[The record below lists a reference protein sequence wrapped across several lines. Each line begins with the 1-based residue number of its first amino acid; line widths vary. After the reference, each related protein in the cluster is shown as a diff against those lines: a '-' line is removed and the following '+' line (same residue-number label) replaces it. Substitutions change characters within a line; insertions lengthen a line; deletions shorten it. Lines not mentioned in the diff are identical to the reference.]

1 MFDIST
7 FISHALSGFVILFA
21 IIDIT
26 GAVPVVV
33 SMLERGQT
41 YKPLIVVIASLA
53 FYVAFCYL
61 GQAILKFLGVDFT
74 SFAIAGAL
82 VLLAMAM
89 EMIFDITIFKD
100 TNHTGD
106 ATFVP
111 LVFPLIAGPGSIT
124 TILAFKTQFSNA
136 EILAAVLLNLLVVYL
151 VLKNVYLVQKLLGKA
166 GVYALRKFFGIILLA
181 TSSKM
186 LILSL
191 SKIIS
196 QVSGAGE

>member
-1 MFDIST
+1 
-7 FISHALSGFVILFA
+7 
-21 IIDIT
+21 
-26 GAVPVVV
+26 
-33 SMLERGQT
+33 MLERGQT

-53 FYVAFCYL
+53 FYVAFFYL

-151 VLKNVYLVQKLLGKA
+151 VLGKA

>member
-53 FYVAFCYL
+53 FYIAFFYL

-89 EMIFDITIFKD
+89 EMIFDVTIFKD
-100 TNHTGD
+100 TNLTGD

-151 VLKNVYLVQKLLGKA
+151 VLKNVYLVQKFLGKA

-186 LILSL
+186 LIENL
-191 SKIIS
+191 SKIIA

>member
-1 MFDIST
+1 
-7 FISHALSGFVILFA
+7 
-21 IIDIT
+21 
-26 GAVPVVV
+26 
-33 SMLERGQT
+33 MLERGQT
-41 YKPLIVVIASLA
+41 YKTLIVVIASLA
-53 FYVAFCYL
+53 FYVAFFYL

-136 EILAAVLLNLLVVYL
+136 EILAAVLVVYL

>member
-53 FYVAFCYL
+53 FYVAFFYL

-100 TNHTGD
+100 TKHTGD

>member
-1 MFDIST
+1 
-7 FISHALSGFVILFA
+7 
-21 IIDIT
+21 
-26 GAVPVVV
+26 
-33 SMLERGQT
+33 
-41 YKPLIVVIASLA
+41 
-53 FYVAFCYL
+53 
-61 GQAILKFLGVDFT
+61 
-74 SFAIAGAL
+74 
-82 VLLAMAM
+82 
-89 EMIFDITIFKD
+89 
-100 TNHTGD
+100 
-106 ATFVP
+106 
-111 LVFPLIAGPGSIT
+111 VFPLIAGPGSIT